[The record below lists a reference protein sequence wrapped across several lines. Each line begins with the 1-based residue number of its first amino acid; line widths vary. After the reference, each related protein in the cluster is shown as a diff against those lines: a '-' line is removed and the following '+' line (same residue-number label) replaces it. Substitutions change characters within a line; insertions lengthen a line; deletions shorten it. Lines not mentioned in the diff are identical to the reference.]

1 MKKITEKNTKTA
13 SVAVQTQLTFTNM
26 NNIFDW
32 DTADGYDDLNITE
45 HSDTIDDDN
54 DLSEH
59 EHELSNDDLGLL
71 YEETLILVDEFLLS
85 NPICIDIIDTIG
97 NATIETKLYDHVFP
111 FIYYSVILELSEDE
125 DDEDD
130 EDDDDD
136 DDDDEDDDD
145 EDDDDEVPD
154 LDILTN
160 EKLYNMLN
168 TFFVDEYGVTIATSM
183 SNISYELHNL
193 NKNLSKLLKSKK

>member
-1 MKKITEKNTKTA
+1 MSLKKI
-13 SVAVQTQLTFTNM
+13 F
-26 NNIFDW
+26 IFKDVKKMKRG
-32 DTADGYDDLNITE
+32 DSDDE
-45 HSDTIDDDN
+45 DDD
-54 DLSEH
+54 
-59 EHELSNDDLGLL
+59 DD
-71 YEETLILVDEFLLS
+71 DE
-85 NPICIDIIDTIG
+85 D
-97 NATIETKLYDHVFP
+97 
-111 FIYYSVILELSEDE
+111 

-130 EDDDDD
+130 EDDDD
-136 DDDDEDDDD
+136 
-145 EDDDDEVPD
+145 DDDDEVPD